1 MYVTVA
7 PRRQGTVAPVNVEG
21 DEVLLGRGGQGDEVH
36 LALDVHDGK
45 GLPDARIYLLDGLV
59 LVWHRGDGV
68 RLAPLVDEEGVVQ
81 VGLVLELVGRQ
92 ELVEPPHEHVGRQK
106 EVTPRLEIAG
116 RRQSGTS
123 ECPL

>member
-1 MYVTVA
+1 M
-7 PRRQGTVAPVNVEG
+7 APVNVEG

-45 GLPDARIYLLDGLV
+45 GLPDARIYLLDGL
-59 LVWHRGDGV
+59 
-68 RLAPLVDEEGVVQ
+68 
-81 VGLVLELVGRQ
+81 ELVGRQ